1 MAKKGKRYVYLREKV
16 NPKHKYTISEGFDTL
31 VDIGNSEYRA
41 KFVESVDVA
50 VRLGVNPKY
59 ADQQVRGA
67 CPLPN
72 GTGKD
77 VRVLVFAEGEGA
89 RLATE
94 AGADYVGSQD
104 LIDKIKGGWYDFDK
118 VVASR
123 GMMPKVARFLGR
135 ILGPRGLMPNPKIG
149 TVVNDPQVGDT
160 VASLRKGK
168 IDFRVDKNGIIHSSI
183 GKVSMSS
190 EKLQENFTALLAALI
205 RLKPSSAKGAYIRSI
220 TISTTMGPGLKL
232 DTVEA
237 QRAAERF

>member
-1 MAKKGKRYVYLREKV
+1 MAKKSKRYLLLREKV
-16 NPKHKYTISEGFDTL
+16 DKQKYSTEEGFNTL
-31 VDIGNSEYRA
+31 VELSNEFKT

-72 GTGKD
+72 GTGRD

-89 RLATE
+89 RLGEE
-94 AGADYVGSQD
+94 AGANFVGSQD
-104 LIDKIKGGWYDFDK
+104 LIDKIKGGWFDFDK
-118 VVASR
+118 VVATR

-149 TVVNDPQVGDT
+149 TVVNDADVGTT
-160 VASLRKGK
+160 VQSLRQGK
-168 IDFRVDKNGIIHSSI
+168 IDFRVDKNGIIHTSI

-190 EKLQENFTALLAALI
+190 EKLQQNFLALLSALL
-205 RLKPSSAKGAYIRSI
+205 RLKPATAKGAYVRSI